1 MATPLSSTPQD
12 PQQDAAAGRESD
24 PAAAPPSTS
33 AAGEPAEP
41 VGPEPVQPDGPRAE
55 DTRPDDPGAPSAA
68 DPSSVGAAQPAGDA
82 AGARAAKL
90 ADRLGTHSGERLLD
104 LPAALDQLVHDGYIS
119 QRQAEDVLIAPRT
132 KKELTQHPL
141 EIVAGR
147 EFENRNRP
155 GSALDLETLTDWL
168 CRISGQPYLRI
179 DPLKINVNAVTEVMS
194 YAFAQRHNIL
204 AVEVTDDEVVV
215 ASGQP
220 FMYQWENMLTQTL
233 RGRRIRR
240 VVTNPADLNRY
251 MLEFYTMARAV
262 SKAGEQGLEV
272 SNVANFEQMLELGAL
287 KSPEANDAH
296 IVNIVDWLLQYAFDQ
311 RASDIHIEPRR
322 EKGLIRFRIDGVL
335 HHVYELPSAVNAAV
349 TSRLKILGRMDVAEK
364 RRPQDGRVKTKSP
377 DGEEVELRLST
388 LPTAFGEKMV
398 LRIFDPDVLLRSFG
412 ELGLTGRDYDRWQE
426 MVHQPN
432 GIVLVTGPTGSGKTT
447 TLYSTLKQLAT
458 SEVNVCTIEDPIEMV
473 EPAFNQMQ
481 VQHNIDVSFASG
493 VRALLRQDPD
503 IIMIGEIRDLQTA
516 EMAIQ
521 AALTG
526 HLVISTLH
534 TNDAPTA
541 ITRLLDLGVPSYM
554 IKATV
559 LGVMAQRL
567 VRTLCPHCKMEDD
580 ADLEAWELLTHPF
593 KARPPSRVYW
603 PKGCL
608 ECRDTGYYGRVGI
621 YELLPLS
628 DAVKTIVTSDVDIAQ
643 LRRQGMK
650 EGMRTLR
657 LSGAQKVGA
666 GLTTIAEVLR
676 VAPVS
681 DDGSR

>member
-1 MATPLSSTPQD
+1 MNNPFD
-12 PQQDAAAGRESD
+12 
-24 PAAAPPSTS
+24 
-33 AAGEPAEP
+33 
-41 VGPEPVQPDGPRAE
+41 
-55 DTRPDDPGAPSAA
+55 
-68 DPSSVGAAQPAGDA
+68 
-82 AGARAAKL
+82 AGAEL
-90 ADRLGTHSGERLLD
+90 LLD
-104 LPAALDQLVHDGYIS
+104 LPIILDALVEDGYIS

-132 KKELTQHPL
+132 KRELNMHPL
-141 EIVAGR
+141 EIVAFR
-147 EFENRNRP
+147 EFENRRQGGAN
-155 GSALDLETLTDWL
+155 LDLETLTLWL
-168 CRISGQPYLRI
+168 CERSRQKYERI

-204 AVEVTDDEVVV
+204 ALHVEDDQVVI

-220 FMYQWENMLTQTL
+220 YMYQWESMLTQTL

-240 VVTNPADLNRY
+240 VVCNPADLSRY
-251 MLEFYTMARAV
+251 QLEFYSIARSAQ
-262 SKAGEQGLEV
+262 KAEEAGMEV
-272 SNVANFEQMLELGAL
+272 SGITNLEQMLELGGM

-296 IVNIVDWLLQYAFDQ
+296 VVNIVDWLLQYAFDQ

-335 HHVYELPSAVNAAV
+335 HHVYELPGAVNTAV

-364 RRPQDGRVKTKSP
+364 RRPQDGRIKTLSQ
-377 DGEEVELRLST
+377 DGDEIELRLST

-398 LRIFDPDVLLRSFG
+398 MRIFDPDVLLRSFQ
-412 ELGLTGRDYDRWQE
+412 ELGLGGEDYQRWHN
-426 MVHQPN
+426 MTHASN

-458 SEVNVCTIEDPIEMV
+458 NEVNVCTIEDPIEMV
-473 EPAFNQMQ
+473 EPTFNQMQ
-481 VQHNIDVSFASG
+481 VQHNIELSFASG

-503 IIMIGEIRDLQTA
+503 IIMIGEIRDLETA

-541 ITRLLDLGVPSYM
+541 ITRLLDLGVPAYM
-554 IKATV
+554 IRATV

-567 VRTLCPHCKMEDD
+567 VRTLCPHCKTEEAVDE
-580 ADLEAWELLTHPF
+580 EAWQLLTKPF
-593 KARPPSRVYW
+593 RVKPPAKIYA

-608 ECRDTGYYGRVGI
+608 ECRDTGYLGRMGI
-621 YELLPLS
+621 YEILPLS
-628 DAVKTIVTSDVDIAQ
+628 EAVQPWIKTDTDIDEIRKAGFTQ
-643 LRRQGMK
+643 
-650 EGMRTLR
+650 GMRTLR

-666 GLTTIAEVLR
+666 GFTTIAEVLR
-676 VAPVS
+676 VSPS
-681 DDGSR
+681 SQDI